1 MSSQAYLALA
11 DGTVFNGVSCG
22 AACDLPGEAVFNT
35 GMSGYQE
42 IVSDPSYFGQIVTL
56 STAEVGNYGCNDE
69 DMESRGVFLNG
80 LVVQNLNP
88 PSSWRSRRSLDD
100 LLKNSGRPILSGVD
114 TRRLVLHIRENGTQ
128 KAWLH
133 ADGTDLP
140 VEEAVAKA
148 RAWSGL
154 DGLDCAAEVAVAKP
168 YNWSDKGDLHVV
180 VIDCGVKYNILRQL
194 AANGFRVTVV
204 PCGTTAEVIF
214 NLRPDGVLLS
224 NTWGAG
230 NRDSRI
236 NQAFLLK
243 EIEAGAKIGVD
254 VIQIDDGWQ
263 HGRTANSQKKA
274 NAGKKKVWSGY
285 WDEDPDFWKED
296 LERFPDGL
304 AFLVGRA
311 KEKGMRFGLWFGPDS
326 SNEAANWQRDAD
338 CLLDYH
344 RRLGIDYFKMDSMR
358 LLSQTALQ
366 RNRMM
371 FDRMLELSD
380 GAMVFDLDCTA
391 QVRPGFLGLLDIGPL
406 FLENRYTK
414 RACVTG
420 DSKKA
425 IIRDVLKVV

>member
-80 LVVQNLNP
+80 LIVQNLNP
-88 PSSWRSRRSLDD
+88 PSSWRSRRSLDE

-168 YNWSDKGDLHVV
+168 YNWSEKGDLHVV

-204 PCGTTAEVIF
+204 PCGTTAEAIF
-214 NLRPDGVLLS
+214 NLRPAGVLLS
-224 NTWGAG
+224 NGPG
-230 NRDSRI
+230 DPDGVVGVVDCVKK
-236 NQAFLLK
+236 LLGK
-243 EIEAGAKIGVD
+243 VPIMGICLGHQILGLACGAKTGRLHF
-254 VIQIDDGWQ
+254 GH
-263 HGRTANSQKKA
+263 HGCNHPVKNLLTNTVEITSQNHNFA
-274 NAGKKKVWSGY
+274 I
-285 WDEDPDFWKED
+285 
-296 LERFPDGL
+296 
-304 AFLVGRA
+304 
-311 KEKGMRFGLWFGPDS
+311 MPDS
-326 SNEAANWQRDAD
+326 LGDNLEITHVNLNDGTIEGVRHRTLPAFSVQYHPEAAPGPFDARY
-338 CLLDYH
+338 LF
-344 RRLGIDYFKMDSMR
+344 GQFKE
-358 LLSQTALQ
+358 L
-366 RNRMM
+366 
-371 FDRMLELSD
+371 ML
-380 GAMVFDLDCTA
+380 
-391 QVRPGFLGLLDIGPL
+391 
-406 FLENRYTK
+406 NH
-414 RACVTG
+414 
-420 DSKKA
+420 
-425 IIRDVLKVV
+425 

>member
-80 LVVQNLNP
+80 LIVQNLNP

-204 PCGTTAEVIF
+204 PCGTTAEAIF

-224 NTWGAG
+224 NGPG
-230 NRDSRI
+230 DPDGVVGVVDCVKK
-236 NQAFLLK
+236 LLGK
-243 EIEAGAKIGVD
+243 VPIMGICLGHQILGLACGAKTGRLHFGHHGCNHPVKNLLTNTVEITSQNHNFAIMPESLGDNLEITHVNLNDGTIEGVR
-254 VIQIDDGWQ
+254 
-263 HGRTANSQKKA
+263 HRTL
-274 NAGKKKVWSGY
+274 
-285 WDEDPDFWKED
+285 P
-296 LERFPDGL
+296 
-304 AFLVGRA
+304 AFSVQYH
-311 KEKGMRFGLWFGPDS
+311 P
-326 SNEAANWQRDAD
+326 EAAPGPFDARY
-338 CLLDYH
+338 LF
-344 RRLGIDYFKMDSMR
+344 GQFKE
-358 LLSQTALQ
+358 L
-366 RNRMM
+366 
-371 FDRMLELSD
+371 ML
-380 GAMVFDLDCTA
+380 
-391 QVRPGFLGLLDIGPL
+391 
-406 FLENRYTK
+406 NH
-414 RACVTG
+414 
-420 DSKKA
+420 
-425 IIRDVLKVV
+425 

>member
-80 LVVQNLNP
+80 LIVQNLNP

-100 LLKNSGRPILSGVD
+100 LLKNSGRPILSGID

-168 YNWSDKGDLHVV
+168 YNWSEKGDLHVV
-180 VIDCGVKYNILRQL
+180 VIDCGVKYNILWQL

-204 PCGTTAEVIF
+204 PCGTTAEAIF

-224 NTWGAG
+224 NGPG
-230 NRDSRI
+230 
-236 NQAFLLK
+236 
-243 EIEAGAKIGVD
+243 
-254 VIQIDDGWQ
+254 
-263 HGRTANSQKKA
+263 
-274 NAGKKKVWSGY
+274 
-285 WDEDPDFWKED
+285 DPDGVVGVVDCVKK
-296 LERFPDGL
+296 LLGKVPIMGICLGHQILGL
-304 AFLVGRA
+304 ACGARTGRLH
-311 KEKGMRFGLWFGPDS
+311 FGHHGCNHPVKNLLTNTVEITSQNHNFAIMPDS
-326 SNEAANWQRDAD
+326 LGDNLEVTHVNLNDGTIEGVRHRTLPAFSVQYHPEAAPGPFDARY
-338 CLLDYH
+338 LF
-344 RRLGIDYFKMDSMR
+344 GQFKE
-358 LLSQTALQ
+358 L
-366 RNRMM
+366 
-371 FDRMLELSD
+371 ML
-380 GAMVFDLDCTA
+380 
-391 QVRPGFLGLLDIGPL
+391 
-406 FLENRYTK
+406 NH
-414 RACVTG
+414 
-420 DSKKA
+420 
-425 IIRDVLKVV
+425 

>member
-204 PCGTTAEVIF
+204 PCGTTAEAIF

-224 NTWGAG
+224 NGPG
-230 NRDSRI
+230 
-236 NQAFLLK
+236 
-243 EIEAGAKIGVD
+243 
-254 VIQIDDGWQ
+254 
-263 HGRTANSQKKA
+263 
-274 NAGKKKVWSGY
+274 
-285 WDEDPDFWKED
+285 DPDGVVGVVDCVKK
-296 LERFPDGL
+296 LLGKVPIMGICLGHQILGL
-304 AFLVGRA
+304 ACGARTGRLH
-311 KEKGMRFGLWFGPDS
+311 FGHHGCNHPVKNLLTNTVEITSQNHNFAIMPESLGDNLEVTHVNLNDGTIEGVRHRTLPAFS
-326 SNEAANWQRDAD
+326 VQYHPEAAPGPFDARY
-338 CLLDYH
+338 LF
-344 RRLGIDYFKMDSMR
+344 GQFKE
-358 LLSQTALQ
+358 L
-366 RNRMM
+366 
-371 FDRMLELSD
+371 ML
-380 GAMVFDLDCTA
+380 
-391 QVRPGFLGLLDIGPL
+391 
-406 FLENRYTK
+406 NH
-414 RACVTG
+414 
-420 DSKKA
+420 
-425 IIRDVLKVV
+425 

>member
-80 LVVQNLNP
+80 LIVQNLNP

-133 ADGTDLP
+133 ADGTELP

-168 YNWSDKGDLHVV
+168 YNWSEKGDLHVV

-204 PCGTTAEVIF
+204 PCGTTAEAIF

-224 NTWGAG
+224 NGPG
-230 NRDSRI
+230 
-236 NQAFLLK
+236 
-243 EIEAGAKIGVD
+243 
-254 VIQIDDGWQ
+254 
-263 HGRTANSQKKA
+263 
-274 NAGKKKVWSGY
+274 
-285 WDEDPDFWKED
+285 DPDGVVVVVDCVKK
-296 LERFPDGL
+296 LLGKVPIMGICLGHQILGL
-304 AFLVGRA
+304 ACGARTGRLH
-311 KEKGMRFGLWFGPDS
+311 FGHHGCNHPVKNLLTNTVEITSQNHNFAIMPESLGDNLEVTHVNLNDGTIEGVRHRTLPAFS
-326 SNEAANWQRDAD
+326 VQYHPEAAPGPFDARY
-338 CLLDYH
+338 LF
-344 RRLGIDYFKMDSMR
+344 GQFKE
-358 LLSQTALQ
+358 L
-366 RNRMM
+366 
-371 FDRMLELSD
+371 ML
-380 GAMVFDLDCTA
+380 
-391 QVRPGFLGLLDIGPL
+391 
-406 FLENRYTK
+406 NH
-414 RACVTG
+414 
-420 DSKKA
+420 
-425 IIRDVLKVV
+425 

>member
-80 LVVQNLNP
+80 LIVQNLNP

-154 DGLDCAAEVAVAKP
+154 DGLDCAAQVAAAKP
-168 YNWSDKGDLHVV
+168 YNWSEKGDLHVV

-204 PCGTTAEVIF
+204 PCGTTAEAIF

-224 NTWGAG
+224 NGPG
-230 NRDSRI
+230 DPDGVVGVVDCVKK
-236 NQAFLLK
+236 LLGK
-243 EIEAGAKIGVD
+243 VPIMGICLGHQILGLACGAKTGRLHF
-254 VIQIDDGWQ
+254 GH
-263 HGRTANSQKKA
+263 HGCNHPVKNLLTNTVEITSQNHNFA
-274 NAGKKKVWSGY
+274 I
-285 WDEDPDFWKED
+285 
-296 LERFPDGL
+296 
-304 AFLVGRA
+304 
-311 KEKGMRFGLWFGPDS
+311 MPDS
-326 SNEAANWQRDAD
+326 LGDNLEITHVNLNDGTIEGVRHRTLPAFSVQYHPEAAPGPFDARY
-338 CLLDYH
+338 LF
-344 RRLGIDYFKMDSMR
+344 GQFKE
-358 LLSQTALQ
+358 L
-366 RNRMM
+366 
-371 FDRMLELSD
+371 ML
-380 GAMVFDLDCTA
+380 
-391 QVRPGFLGLLDIGPL
+391 
-406 FLENRYTK
+406 NH
-414 RACVTG
+414 
-420 DSKKA
+420 
-425 IIRDVLKVV
+425 

>member
-80 LVVQNLNP
+80 LIVQNLNP

-204 PCGTTAEVIF
+204 PCGTTAEAIF

-224 NTWGAG
+224 NGPG
-230 NRDSRI
+230 DPDGVVGVVDCVKK
-236 NQAFLLK
+236 LLGK
-243 EIEAGAKIGVD
+243 VPIMGICLGHQILGLACGAKTGRLHF
-254 VIQIDDGWQ
+254 GH
-263 HGRTANSQKKA
+263 HGCNHPVKNLLTNTVEITSQNHNFA
-274 NAGKKKVWSGY
+274 I
-285 WDEDPDFWKED
+285 
-296 LERFPDGL
+296 
-304 AFLVGRA
+304 
-311 KEKGMRFGLWFGPDS
+311 MPDS
-326 SNEAANWQRDAD
+326 LGDNLEVTHVNLNDGTIEGVRHRTLPAFSVQYHPEAAPGPFDARY
-338 CLLDYH
+338 LF
-344 RRLGIDYFKMDSMR
+344 GQFKE
-358 LLSQTALQ
+358 L
-366 RNRMM
+366 
-371 FDRMLELSD
+371 ML
-380 GAMVFDLDCTA
+380 
-391 QVRPGFLGLLDIGPL
+391 
-406 FLENRYTK
+406 NH
-414 RACVTG
+414 
-420 DSKKA
+420 
-425 IIRDVLKVV
+425 

>member
-133 ADGTDLP
+133 ADGTELP

-154 DGLDCAAEVAVAKP
+154 DGLDFAAEVAAAKP
-168 YNWSDKGDLHVV
+168 YNWSEKGDLHVV

-204 PCGTTAEVIF
+204 PCGTTAEAIF

-224 NTWGAG
+224 NGPG
-230 NRDSRI
+230 
-236 NQAFLLK
+236 
-243 EIEAGAKIGVD
+243 
-254 VIQIDDGWQ
+254 
-263 HGRTANSQKKA
+263 
-274 NAGKKKVWSGY
+274 
-285 WDEDPDFWKED
+285 DPDGVVGVVDCVKK
-296 LERFPDGL
+296 LLGKVPIMGICLGHQILGL
-304 AFLVGRA
+304 ACGARTGRLH
-311 KEKGMRFGLWFGPDS
+311 FGHHGCNHPVKNLLTNTLEITSQNHNFAIMPESLGDNLEVTHVNLNDGTIEGVRHRTLPAFS
-326 SNEAANWQRDAD
+326 VQYHPEAAPGPFDARY
-338 CLLDYH
+338 LF
-344 RRLGIDYFKMDSMR
+344 GQFKE
-358 LLSQTALQ
+358 L
-366 RNRMM
+366 
-371 FDRMLELSD
+371 ML
-380 GAMVFDLDCTA
+380 
-391 QVRPGFLGLLDIGPL
+391 
-406 FLENRYTK
+406 NH
-414 RACVTG
+414 
-420 DSKKA
+420 
-425 IIRDVLKVV
+425 

>member
-80 LVVQNLNP
+80 LIVQNLNP

-168 YNWSDKGDLHVV
+168 YNWSEKGDLHVV

-204 PCGTTAEVIF
+204 PCGTTAEAIF

-224 NTWGAG
+224 NGPG
-230 NRDSRI
+230 DPDGVVGVVDCVKK
-236 NQAFLLK
+236 LLGK
-243 EIEAGAKIGVD
+243 VPIMGICLGHQILGLACGAKTGRLHFGHHGCNHPVKNLLTNTVEITSQNHNFAIMPESLGDNLEITHVNLNDGTIEGVR
-254 VIQIDDGWQ
+254 
-263 HGRTANSQKKA
+263 HRTL
-274 NAGKKKVWSGY
+274 
-285 WDEDPDFWKED
+285 P
-296 LERFPDGL
+296 
-304 AFLVGRA
+304 AFSVQYH
-311 KEKGMRFGLWFGPDS
+311 P
-326 SNEAANWQRDAD
+326 EAAPGPFDARY
-338 CLLDYH
+338 LF
-344 RRLGIDYFKMDSMR
+344 GQFKE
-358 LLSQTALQ
+358 L
-366 RNRMM
+366 
-371 FDRMLELSD
+371 ML
-380 GAMVFDLDCTA
+380 
-391 QVRPGFLGLLDIGPL
+391 
-406 FLENRYTK
+406 NH
-414 RACVTG
+414 
-420 DSKKA
+420 
-425 IIRDVLKVV
+425 